1 MSEVLKRMLESGQ
14 QLLTNT
20 KTRKPKTAPIKAEK
34 VGLAPTRVVDLDPY
48 RAFAS
53 RVIENK
59 PKKPDVVEMI
69 EEFIKKEEAKL

>member
-1 MSEVLKRMLESGQ
+1 MSDVLKRMIESGQ
-14 QLLTNT
+14 QLLKDT

-34 VGLAPTRVVDLDPY
+34 VGLAPVKPTETDPY

-59 PKKPDVVEMI
+59 PKKKDVVEMI